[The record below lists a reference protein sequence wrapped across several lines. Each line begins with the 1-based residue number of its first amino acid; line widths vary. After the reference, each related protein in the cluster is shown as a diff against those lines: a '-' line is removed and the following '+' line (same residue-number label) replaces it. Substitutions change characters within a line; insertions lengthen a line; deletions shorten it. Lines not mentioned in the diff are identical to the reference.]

1 VNDDVKAP
9 SYKSVLVGLL
19 LVTGVY
25 AEPFGKMKVSKAEG
39 PVIKQK
45 SGVETGPGA
54 KVELDM
60 LDGSLVR
67 VGANARFSYTPGT
80 REAKLDNGTMLFS
93 SPKNAGGVTLTAGGT
108 VTSAV
113 GAVDFEAANFGGNVK
128 VISLNGKPTI
138 SLGESRKGLRPGQI
152 MAVPAGATKLPKA
165 DVVNLKTLLATG
177 GLMKMGKLPSQSAI
191 ERNANNQVRNP
202 TFRLGL
208 NMDAYDGGPMI
219 TAAMVQRM
227 QEQQVLSEGPVVP
240 TLKPNQVPTQLQVA
254 EFKSAGVPV
263 PASNVQALERSGS
276 TVSGDKIKPLPP
288 PVPVA
293 TPRPLPTPVP
303 RPTLPPRPP
312 VAGHPTPRPPIFRP
326 PIAPP

>member
-1 VNDDVKAP
+1 
-9 SYKSVLVGLL
+9 LL
-19 LVTGVY
+19 LVTGAS

-39 PVIKQK
+39 PVIRGRA
-45 SGVETGPGA
+45 GVETGPGA
-54 KVELDM
+54 KAELNM

-93 SPKNAGGVTLTAGGT
+93 SPKDAGGVTLTAGGT
-108 VTSAV
+108 VTSAT
-113 GAVDFEAANFGGNVK
+113 GAVDFEVANFGGNVK
-128 VISLNGKPTI
+128 VIALNGKPTV
-138 SLGESRKGLRPGQI
+138 SLGESHKGLRPGQI
-152 MAVPAGATKLPKA
+152 MAVPAGAMKLPKT

-177 GLMKMGKLPSQSAI
+177 GLMKMGKLPSQAAI
-191 ERNANNQVRNP
+191 ERNANSQVRNP
-202 TFRLGL
+202 TFKLGL
-208 NMDAYDGGPMI
+208 NMDAYDNGPAI
-219 TAAMVQRM
+219 TAAMVTRM
-227 QEQQVLSEGPVVP
+227 QEQQILAAGPVVP
-240 TLKPNQVPTQLQVA
+240 LLKPNQVPTQLQVA

-276 TVSGDKIKPLPP
+276 TVSGGKIKPLPP

-293 TPRPLPTPVP
+293 TPRPLPTPIP

-312 VAGHPTPRPPIFRP
+312 VAGQPTPRPPIFRP